1 LRGRQEEEINGEG
14 NREVLRDLESKEGG
28 AKGVVGGGGDA
39 PEPRRR
45 AFGDTAVKEAGAAR
59 GGGVRIVE
67 EAKEGMRC
75 HHCRGCSLSVWVAS
89 GIEAVQVI
97 DEGRGIIWAI
107 KVVVSGG
114 PEGDG
119 GRAEPAVIKV

>member
-1 LRGRQEEEINGEG
+1 MSRVLKGKEGSVKGVDRGNGE
-14 NREVLRDLESKEGG
+14 
-28 AKGVVGGGGDA
+28 A
-39 PEPRRR
+39 PEPRRG

-67 EAKEGMRC
+67 EAKEGIRC

-97 DEGRGIIWAI
+97 DEGRGN
-107 KVVVSGG
+107 V
-114 PEGDG
+114 
-119 GRAEPAVIKV
+119 